1 VNKITAVT
9 PELPKKNV
17 ERLIATIG
25 TTRTQIAKR
34 RSSRIALNTRVGLSG
49 QDSQKSPFTMPAKAT
64 NLNRHGAAIHL
75 SRQLAVGSIVL
86 VRNTR
91 GTQVSARV
99 VALLATSQAI
109 SIYGIEFVEQDDAAN
124 SFWGITFPAIEGR
137 AASAHGSEQTG
148 VARRKRGIQPLHS

>member
-1 VNKITAVT
+1 
-9 PELPKKNV
+9 
-17 ERLIATIG
+17 
-25 TTRTQIAKR
+25 
-34 RSSRIALNTRVGLSG
+34 
-49 QDSQKSPFTMPAKAT
+49 MPAKAT

-86 VRNTR
+86 VRNTL

-148 VARRKRGIQPLHS
+148 VARRKRGIPPLHS